1 MLVTGA
7 WLNEHDENTI
17 DPSAH
22 SAVFAR
28 LEKQAIGWNQ
38 TDLAVCCRKF
48 QAIILDEYGNDK
60 SSALA
65 VLEEGLSMFGQFN
78 SELVRAKAKVL
89 YRSDDHK
96 GSLALSRTLIES
108 NAPLNEAEKAF
119 LGREAAISA
128 EKQGDFKT
136 ARRYYL
142 FGRTAAHK
150 FNLTDM
156 MAMRTGLLADAALAS
171 WHNGDRQT
179 CLQDFVTVLD
189 EVNKIKPDETLRT
202 AHCHAVVR
210 HVLLWLDQ
218 DATGDKR
225 PLEDGEEVKINP
237 GCVSNP
243 APHPEIKERHIPPI
257 EMAWYMLAI
266 VENNA
271 VLDAGI
277 TDNLEQFLPRGPV
290 LEWQRLLSLAKM
302 HKALSR
308 LDAKLFVEALQD
320 TISLIAYLK
329 AKGGCSAGFDTKNF
343 TYGTFPIATKEQQE
357 DLRVMTE
364 QFVLIYCATCVL
376 KDHFASIPVV
386 LRELTDVNG
395 FLVRPVL
402 IDRLQSNGPAEDYCT
417 GFANLI
423 LTHSKGTPE
432 VPSGSPREVFEL
444 AFKVLEMAQK
454 TSNYKLVA
462 ENLLPWL
469 VQRWSFILE
478 HQRFQLILPT
488 LHEAGIRV
496 ALEQV
501 GVSTETKVADILT
514 ATLPTLG
521 IRNQREL
528 SQSLLNLPR

>member
-1 MLVTGA
+1 
-7 WLNEHDENTI
+7 
-17 DPSAH
+17 
-22 SAVFAR
+22 
-28 LEKQAIGWNQ
+28 
-38 TDLAVCCRKF
+38 
-48 QAIILDEYGNDK
+48 
-60 SSALA
+60 
-65 VLEEGLSMFGQFN
+65 
-78 SELVRAKAKVL
+78 
-89 YRSDDHK
+89 
-96 GSLALSRTLIES
+96 
-108 NAPLNEAEKAF
+108 
-119 LGREAAISA
+119 
-128 EKQGDFKT
+128 
-136 ARRYYL
+136 
-142 FGRTAAHK
+142 
-150 FNLTDM
+150 
-156 MAMRTGLLADAALAS
+156 
-171 WHNGDRQT
+171 
-179 CLQDFVTVLD
+179 
-189 EVNKIKPDETLRT
+189 
-202 AHCHAVVR
+202 
-210 HVLLWLDQ
+210 
-218 DATGDKR
+218 
-225 PLEDGEEVKINP
+225 
-237 GCVSNP
+237 
-243 APHPEIKERHIPPI
+243 
-257 EMAWYMLAI
+257 MLAT

-290 LEWQRLLSLAKM
+290 LEGQRLLSLAKM

-320 TISLIAYLK
+320 TISSSAYAK
-329 AKGGCSAGFDTKNF
+329 AKGGCSAGFDIINL
-343 TYGTFPIATKEQQE
+343 TYETFPIATKEQQE
-357 DLRVMTE
+357 DLREMTE
-364 QFVLIYCATCVL
+364 WYVLIYCATCVL
-376 KDHFASIPVV
+376 KDQFTSIPVV

-402 IDRLQSNGPAEDYCT
+402 IDRLQSNGSAEDYYT

-488 LHEAGIRV
+488 LHKAGIRV

-514 ATLPTLG
+514 ATLPTLE

-528 SQSLLNLPR
+528 SQILLNLPR